1 MANVKLARGLVLF
14 MAVAGALTSE
24 ALTCGQV
31 ASALGPCLTY
41 LQGKAGNS
49 PPAACCAGVGSLNS
63 AAQTTPDR
71 RTACQCLQSAAKDT
85 NFNSNLAASLP
96 GQCGVSIPYKI
107 STSTNCNTIK

>member
-1 MANVKLARGLVLF
+1 MANVKLAFGLVLF
-14 MAVAGALTSE
+14 IVVAGALTSE

-41 LQGKAGNS
+41 LQGQAGNS
-49 PPAACCAGVGSLNS
+49 PPAACCAGVRSLNS

-71 RTACQCLQSAAKDT
+71 RAACQCLQNAARST
-85 NFNSNLAASLP
+85 NFDQNIAASLP
-96 GQCGVSIPYKI
+96 GKCGVSIPYKI